1 MTDTTTAPLAA
12 AGLERGDS
20 ITDLRTS
27 QPAAAPKP
35 TMTDVCNTLTGYD
48 EIAIT
53 REFGKDF
60 AVLVN
65 YPTSLGRA
73 LVFILKRRDGLTD
86 KEAKRAAM
94 EMRLGDVND
103 YFDSEDDGAED
114 PENPVGEG
122 DSRTV

>member
-1 MTDTTTAPLAA
+1 MTEIDTTSET
-12 AGLERGDS
+12 
-20 ITDLRTS
+20 
-27 QPAAAPKP
+27 PADKP

-53 REFGKDF
+53 KEFGRDF

-73 LVFILKRRDGLTD
+73 LIFVLNRRDGLTD

-103 YFDSEDDGAED
+103 YFADEADDDED
-114 PENPVGEG
+114 PDTAAGEG
-122 DSRTV
+122 DSQPA

>member
-1 MTDTTTAPLAA
+1 MSDQPTD
-12 AGLERGDS
+12 
-20 ITDLRTS
+20 
-27 QPAAAPKP
+27 KP
-35 TMTDVCNTLTGYD
+35 TMSEVSNTLTGYD

-53 REFGKDF
+53 KEFGKDF

-73 LVFILKRRDGLTD
+73 LIFILKRREGLTD

-103 YFDSEDDGAED
+103 FFEDESDDDED
-114 PENPVGEG
+114 PETPAGEG
-122 DSRTV
+122 DSQPA